1 MKPIWNDWA
10 SIEFFFFPSVTYLSV
25 LTLLL
30 TYLSIMNQKQP
41 NLTVIAL
48 LVSIFFVTGCN
59 STGSST
65 ASAPIQ
71 VNKIGDGQMTCAQ
84 IAAEINE
91 MNGIL
96 GIAEGEMRNA
106 EMLGITQDVAIN
118 AALYSGGFAAAGSS
132 LPYLGAAI
140 NAAGAVNNMN
150 RQQAEARAEAAF
162 NRRSVLTGMY
172 AAKGC
177 GQ

>member
-1 MKPIWNDWA
+1 M
-10 SIEFFFFPSVTYLSV
+10 LS
-25 LTLLL
+25 LTRLSAIAALLL
-30 TYLSIMNQKQP
+30 A
-41 NLTVIAL
+41 LTA
-48 LVSIFFVTGCN
+48 FTGCN
-59 STGSST
+59 STGGT

-71 VNKIGDGQMTCAQ
+71 VNKMGDGQMTCEQ
-84 IAAEINE
+84 IVAETNQMNE
-91 MNGIL
+91 IL

-106 EMLGITQDVAIN
+106 EMLGLTQGVAVN

-132 LPYLGAAI
+132 MPYLGAAI
-140 NAAGAVNNMN
+140 NAAGSVNNMN
-150 RQQAEARAEAAF
+150 KQQAEARATAAF

>member
-1 MKPIWNDWA
+1 MKP
-10 SIEFFFFPSVTYLSV
+10 TYL
-25 LTLLL
+25 LTALIISLLG
-30 TYLSIMNQKQP
+30 
-41 NLTVIAL
+41 
-48 LVSIFFVTGCN
+48 FTGCN
-59 STGSST
+59 STGGS

-71 VNKIGDGQMTCAQ
+71 VNKMGDGQMTCEQ
-84 IAAEINE
+84 IVAEINE
-91 MNGIL
+91 MNEIL
-96 GIAEGEMRNA
+96 GIAEGEVRSA
-106 EMLGITQDVAIN
+106 EMLGLTQDVAIN

-140 NAAGAVNNMN
+140 NAAGQVNQMN
-150 RQQAEARAEAAF
+150 KQKAEERATAAF

>member
-1 MKPIWNDWA
+1 MLTHTRLTA
-10 SIEFFFFPSVTYLSV
+10 LAALLLSVT
-25 LTLLL
+25 
-30 TYLSIMNQKQP
+30 
-41 NLTVIAL
+41 
-48 LVSIFFVTGCN
+48 IFSGCN
-59 STGSST
+59 STGGT

-71 VNKIGDGQMTCAQ
+71 VNKMGDGQMTCEQ
-84 IAAEINE
+84 IVAETNE
-91 MNGIL
+91 MNAIL

-106 EMLGITQDVAIN
+106 EMLGLTQDVAIN

-150 RQQAEARAEAAF
+150 KQQAQARAEAAF

>member
-1 MKPIWNDWA
+1 MLKQ
-10 SIEFFFFPSVTYLSV
+10 TH
-25 LTLLL
+25 LTALA
-30 TYLSIMNQKQP
+30 
-41 NLTVIAL
+41 AL
-48 LVSIFFVTGCN
+48 LVSLVAFTGCN
-59 STGSST
+59 STGGS

-71 VNKIGDGQMTCAQ
+71 VNKIGDGNMTCEQ
-84 IAAEINE
+84 IIAETNQ

-106 EMLGITQDVAIN
+106 QVLGLTSGIAVN
-118 AALYSGGFAAAGSS
+118 AAAYSGALGNVGYLGSAISAASS
-132 LPYLGAAI
+132 L
-140 NAAGAVNNMN
+140 NNMN
-150 RQQAEARAEAAF
+150 QQKAEEQAKAAF